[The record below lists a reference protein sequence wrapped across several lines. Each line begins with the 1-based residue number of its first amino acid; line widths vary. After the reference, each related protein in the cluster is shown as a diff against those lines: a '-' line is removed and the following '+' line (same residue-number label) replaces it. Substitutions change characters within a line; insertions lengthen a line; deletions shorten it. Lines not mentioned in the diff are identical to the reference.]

1 MVRLRDLPEYER
13 EHLLG
18 KNLAPLG
25 PTPWVAAGRPL
36 AERRIALVTTA
47 GLHFRGDTA
56 FDFAV
61 SYASLLRA
69 MGR

>member
-1 MVRLRDLPEYER
+1 MTDAQAQMVRSETDTI
-13 EHLLG
+13 
-18 KNLAPLG
+18 N
-25 PTPWVAAGRPL
+25 
-36 AERRIALVTTA
+36 
-47 GLHFRGDTA
+47 TA